1 MLFRYWLNKKNQY
14 VHKFKR
20 KLINQKWVS
29 SILKIMFILR
39 LNNKKLEELLD
50 MQILNLNNITL
61 WSQLYLNKMMEV
73 NSLDLINLLFIKI
86 MILELMLKLEELFKL
101 FKPLTEWVFLRLVQ
115 FHNLINWVLML
126 IMRLWK
132 NMLMIKVEM

>member
-39 LNNKKLEELLD
+39 LSNKKLEELLD

-101 FKPLTEWVFLRLVQ
+101 SKPQTEWVFLRLVQ

>member
-101 FKPLTEWVFLRLVQ
+101 SKPQTEWVFLRLVQ
-115 FHNLINWVLML
+115 FHNLINWILML

>member
-1 MLFRYWLNKKNQY
+1 
-14 VHKFKR
+14 
-20 KLINQKWVS
+20 
-29 SILKIMFILR
+29 MFILR

-101 FKPLTEWVFLRLVQ
+101 SKPQTEWVFLRLVQ
-115 FHNLINWVLML
+115 FHNLINWILML

>member
-101 FKPLTEWVFLRLVQ
+101 SKPQTEWVFLRLVQ